1 MTREEAFERLTNVFR
16 EVFDDDSIEIFD
28 ATVADDI
35 EDWDSFEHICIFRK
49 NRALAPHERSAVPL
63 GTDHC
68 PVG

>member
-1 MTREEAFERLTNVFR
+1 MVNKYNLSDKVRTKIHYENDNREEVDAFIRG
-16 EVFDDDSIEIFD
+16 IEL
-28 ATVADDI
+28 V
-35 EDWDSFEHICIFRK
+35 CIFRK